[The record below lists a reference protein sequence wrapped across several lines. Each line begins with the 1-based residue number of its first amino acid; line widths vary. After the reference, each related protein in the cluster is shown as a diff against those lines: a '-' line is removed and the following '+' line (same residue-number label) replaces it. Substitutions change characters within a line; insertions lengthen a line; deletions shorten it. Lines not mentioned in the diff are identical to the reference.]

1 MINAFTY
8 TMSQITIHDKIY
20 ARYKCIIILIIKY
33 YLWIELKLSK
43 PRVTDNFVL
52 GLIKICE
59 SEYWLNK
66 WDE

>member
-1 MINAFTY
+1 MY

-20 ARYKCIIILIIKY
+20 TRYTYIIILIIKY

-59 SEYWLNK
+59 SEYRLNK